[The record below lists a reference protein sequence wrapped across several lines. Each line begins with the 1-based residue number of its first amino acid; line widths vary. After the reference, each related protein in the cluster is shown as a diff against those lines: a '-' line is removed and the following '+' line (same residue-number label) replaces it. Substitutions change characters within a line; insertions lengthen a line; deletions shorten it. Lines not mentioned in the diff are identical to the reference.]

1 MLRGIPLPE
10 TGTFESKLLAEGI
23 QRERNE
29 RFAFAVFL
37 TRCIA
42 QFGVAVEKFS
52 PLLTE
57 YGEELFQFRYN
68 SKYAAAALKLEEEK
82 VSQEQQDRDIL
93 ARAVALTTG
102 NTDAR

>member
-1 MLRGIPLPE
+1 MLRGIPLPA

-37 TRCIA
+37 SRCIS
-42 QFGVAVEKFS
+42 QFGVPVEKFS
-52 PLLTE
+52 AALTE

-68 SKYAAAALKLEEEK
+68 SKYAVAALKLEEEK
-82 VSQEQQDRDIL
+82 VTQERQDRDVL
-93 ARAVALTTG
+93 ARAMAITTG

>member
-1 MLRGIPLPE
+1 MLRGIPLPA

-37 TRCIA
+37 TQCA
-42 QFGVAVEKFS
+42 SQFGVPVEKFS
-52 PLLTE
+52 AALTE

-68 SKYAAAALKLEEEK
+68 SKYEAAVLKLQKEK
-82 VSQEQQDRDIL
+82 VSREQQDRETL
-93 ARAVALTTG
+93 ARAIALTTSKDD
-102 NTDAR
+102 T